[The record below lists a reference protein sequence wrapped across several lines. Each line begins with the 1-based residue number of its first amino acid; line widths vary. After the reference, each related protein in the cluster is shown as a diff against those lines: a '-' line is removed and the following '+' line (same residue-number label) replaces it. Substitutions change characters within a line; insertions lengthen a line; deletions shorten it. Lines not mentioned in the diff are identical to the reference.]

1 MQIKQNEELL
11 HTCWNGY
18 HQKSL
23 QTISAGEGA
32 EKKEPF
38 YTVDGNGNI
47 VHYGDQYGDSLK
59 KWK

>member
-1 MQIKQNEELL
+1 MLVRMAAI
-11 HTCWNGY
+11 
-18 HQKSL
+18 QKS
-23 QTISAGEGA
+23 INNKCGDGA